1 MPCSVQVIIYSQVAE
16 FANLWCYNDANL
28 TSGGHRHVCIPPHDT
43 LFEGWRMCLP
53 STRELLTPI
62 ELIITQ
68 AAAFTAASV
77 KSPRR
82 KKLCE
87 KSHRPC
93 RKKNVWQQWAFSGSN
108 EAATWHAIWVVCFL
122 RVCAVFEFLKK
133 KKWKKSWDDG
143 SSSWCECRHKLFAAG
158 ECLTGNLG
166 CWRAENNDI
175 CNIHWHPHGGRIET
189 HMCLLVAV
197 VMTSL
202 SRRSHAASACIK
214 TQTWIIKSSFVRPTK
229 YFPALVKDKSL
240 LSLTRQGLFFS
251 ANTCTAQDL
260 IALSS
265 T

>member
-1 MPCSVQVIIYSQVAE
+1 MQIS
-16 FANLWCYNDANL
+16 
-28 TSGGHRHVCIPPHDT
+28 TSGGHRHVCIPPRDT

-82 KKLCE
+82 KKLCK
-87 KSHRPC
+87 KSHSSC
-93 RKKNVWQQWAFSGSN
+93 RKKKKKVWQQWAFSGSN
-108 EAATWHAIWVVCFL
+108 EAATWHAICVNYFSESLCCVWVSKEEKV
-122 RVCAVFEFLKK
+122 KD
-133 KKWKKSWDDG
+133 KSWDDV
-143 SSSWCECRHKLFAAG
+143 SSSWCECRHQLFSAE

-166 CWRAENNDI
+166 CERAENTDI

-202 SRRSHAASACIK
+202 SCRSHAASACIK

-240 LSLTRQGLFFS
+240 LSLARQGLFFS